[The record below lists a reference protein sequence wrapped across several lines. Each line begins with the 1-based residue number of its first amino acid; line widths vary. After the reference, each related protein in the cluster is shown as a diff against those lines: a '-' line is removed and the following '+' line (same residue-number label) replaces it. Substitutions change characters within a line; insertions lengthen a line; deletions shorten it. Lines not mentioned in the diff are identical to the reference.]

1 MRFASDKT
9 SRPLL
14 RRTALALA
22 AVLVAVAG
30 GTGAGSAVAASQ
42 PVPTTA
48 EQEKGMTAGGP
59 LRDPVDADASGRH
72 RVRITLDAHRTR
84 FDISGRG
91 VVGQSYDGR
100 YIAPT
105 LRMEPGSTVV
115 IQLVNHLGV
124 ATNLHVHG
132 MHVYPAGQ
140 ADDPFRCVPAGAT
153 ATYLLRIPRGQQ
165 QGTYW
170 YHSHAMGRTCP
181 FRSAGGPDMTPPM
194 VGDVEN
200 QIFAGLSGAIVV
212 GDDRSLLPATLRHIT
227 AHTLVLK
234 DMQIDRK
241 GHIVQN
247 TATTAINSDSPTVR
261 LVDGQLRP
269 VLSMRPDETQL
280 WRIVNAGADI
290 FYQLRLDGY
299 RFTVVGEDGA
309 PVARVTTATNLLMPP
324 GKRFDVLVTACPRP
338 GRAWLRTLA
347 YSTGPQGDSYP
358 QSRLLRLD
366 VRGPRAARL
375 PRVTGRIPTAAP
387 DLRGAPIARHRT
399 VVLSESA
406 DGNTF
411 YINGRQFSGDDPS
424 VFATP
429 ARLGTVEE
437 WTVVNASREIHP
449 FHLHVSYFQV
459 MSVNGRPQPYAHVQ
473 DTVPIPY
480 ASHGRPGVVVVRIA
494 FTDFPG
500 RYLFHCHI
508 GAHEDNGMMSFVN
521 VVR

>member
-1 MRFASDKT
+1 MR
-9 SRPLL
+9 
-14 RRTALALA
+14 
-22 AVLVAVAG
+22 AG
-30 GTGAGSAVAASQ
+30 A
-42 PVPTTA
+42 
-48 EQEKGMTAGGP
+48 P
-59 LRDPVDADASGRH
+59 LRDPVDADAPDRH
-72 RVRITLDAHRTR
+72 VVRITLDAHRTR
-84 FDISGRG
+84 FDISGRE
-91 VVGQSYDGR
+91 VDGQSYDGR
-100 YIAPT
+100 YIGPT
-105 LRMEPGSTVV
+105 LRLEPGTSVV
-115 IQLVNHLGV
+115 IRLVNHLTV

-132 MHVYPAGQ
+132 MHVSPAGE
-140 ADDPFRCVPAGAT
+140 ADDPFRCVPAGST
-153 ATYLLRIPRGQQ
+153 ATYLLRIPRDQQ

-170 YHSHAMGRTCP
+170 YHSHAMGKTCP
-181 FRSAGGPDMTPPM
+181 FRSAGGPDMASPM

-212 GDDRSLLPATLRHIT
+212 GDDRSLLPAPLRHVT

-234 DMQIDRK
+234 DMQIDWK

-280 WRIVNAGADI
+280 WRLVNAGADI
-290 FYQLRLDGY
+290 FYQLQLDGY

-309 PVARVTTATNLLMPP
+309 PVARVTVTTNLLMPP

-347 YSTGPQGDSYP
+347 YTTGPQGDSYP
-358 QSRLLRLD
+358 QARLLLLD
-366 VRGPRAARL
+366 VHGPRAAEL
-375 PRVTGRIPTAAP
+375 PTVTGRIPTAAS
-387 DLRGAPIARHRT
+387 DLSRARIARHRT

-411 YINGRQFSGDDPS
+411 YINGREFSGDDPS

-459 MSVNGRPQPYAHVQ
+459 MSVNGRPQPYTHVQ
-473 DTVPIPY
+473 DIVPIPY
-480 ASHGRPGVVVVRIA
+480 TVHGRPGVVVVRIA
-494 FTDFPG
+494 FTDFTG

-508 GAHEDNGMMSFVN
+508 AAHEDNGMMSFVY